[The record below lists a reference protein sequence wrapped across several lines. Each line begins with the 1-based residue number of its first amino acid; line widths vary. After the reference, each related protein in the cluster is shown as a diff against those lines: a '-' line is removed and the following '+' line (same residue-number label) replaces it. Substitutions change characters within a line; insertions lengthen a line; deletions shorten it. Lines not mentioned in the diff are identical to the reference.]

1 MSRLRQKMYRK
12 FGNYYAND
20 NSAFVPQL
28 WANEGLAI
36 LEETMVLGNLVY
48 RDFDNVIAK
57 YGDVVNTR
65 KPRTFTAYRKTD
77 ADSVTI
83 QDATSDNIPVPLDQ
97 HIHTSFMIKD
107 RICPLVA

>member
-1 MSRLRQKMYRK
+1 MSKNKYRLHKNWYQD
-12 FGNYYAND
+12 GNN
-20 NSAFVPQL
+20 NEAFIPQL

-48 RDFDNVIAK
+48 RDFENVIAK

-77 ADSVTI
+77 SDPVTI
-83 QDATSDNIPVPLDQ
+83 QNAISDNIPVPLNQ
-97 HIHTSFMIKD
+97 HLHTSFMIMD
-107 RICPLVA
+107 RICPLAA